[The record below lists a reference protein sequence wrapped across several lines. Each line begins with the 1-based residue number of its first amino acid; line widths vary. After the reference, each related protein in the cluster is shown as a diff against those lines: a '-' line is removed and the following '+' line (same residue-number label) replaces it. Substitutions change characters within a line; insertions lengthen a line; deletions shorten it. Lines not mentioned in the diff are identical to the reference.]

1 MSSATNGG
9 GPTSSDGQMPVP
21 QISRKIKACA
31 SCRRH
36 KVRCH
41 MSYHFAT
48 KTLTVRQIKCLM
60 DESGP
65 PCRRCS
71 ERNLGCVL
79 TKNLQSI
86 IDEKSQYSEAI
97 VQDLEHMHA
106 ALKDLVS
113 RAGMPELP
121 PLQSASL
128 RDSAGSPTNDDNS
141 AIIGVNNQQIMGVSR
156 QEDQG
161 PSCDNS
167 PKISPDD
174 EGLPYVPIHSLYAL
188 TKMRALRS
196 PEETQTQQ
204 ASRVRNISDFI
215 ARGAVK
221 LEDAERLFALYRDR
235 LDPFMY
241 GVGCKYKTL
250 DELRRRSTV
259 LTAATLTVAALHDPQ
274 SDQTYGACS
283 SEFRRLMEKSMFE
296 RRVDRDYLRA
306 MCVASY
312 WLSDMSW
319 MLSGYAI
326 RRAAECNLHTSHSRL
341 LTDPSEEAADCAR
354 LWYILYICDQHL
366 ATLYGRPSIVQEDA
380 SIQGWES
387 FLASPVSNDEDKRLA
402 SQVALLGILR
412 SIRELFGPDNG
423 QPIPRV
429 YLNQIAHFNRQL
441 DQWIGHWSNTLLGK
455 F

>member
-1 MSSATNGG
+1 ML
-9 GPTSSDGQMPVP
+9 P
-21 QISRKIKACA
+21 
-31 SCRRH
+31 
-36 KVRCH
+36 
-41 MSYHFAT
+41 
-48 KTLTVRQIKCLM
+48 QIKCLM

-65 PCRRCS
+65 PCRRCA

-106 ALKDLVS
+106 ALKDLVAK
-113 RAGMPELP
+113 AGMPDIP

-128 RDSAGSPTNDDNS
+128 RDSFGSPTNDDNS
-141 AIIGVNNQQIMGVSR
+141 AVMGVSNQQIMGVSR
-156 QEDQG
+156 QEENG

-196 PEETQTQQ
+196 PEETQANQQ
-204 ASRVRNISDFI
+204 NSRGRNISDFI
-215 ARGAVK
+215 TRGSVK

-241 GVGCKYKTL
+241 GVGCRYRSL

-259 LTAATLTVAALHDPQ
+259 LTAATLTVAALHDPR
-274 SDQTYGACS
+274 SDHTYGQCS
-283 SEFRRLMEKSMFE
+283 SEFKRLMEKSMFE

-326 RRAAECNLHTSHSRL
+326 RRAAECNLHTSHARL
-341 LTDPSEEAADCAR
+341 LNDPSEEAADCAR

-380 SIQGWES
+380 SIQGWEA

-441 DQWIGHWSNTLLGK
+441 DQWIGHWSNTLLGTSTLTPQLLSLC
-455 F
+455 